1 MENSP
6 LLRLFFDVKAK
17 PVAAHKPAAVPLHW
31 DARVKAGLD
40 RDVRLGVVE
49 RVPVNTRLLGFP
61 GCSLCQNQNIK
72 AAPAEL

>member
-17 PVAAHKPAAVPLHW
+17 PLAAHKPAAVPLHW

-40 RDVRLGVVE
+40 RDVRLGVIGPEGMPILVWGWRKRPPTKME
-49 RVPVNTRLLGFP
+49 ST
-61 GCSLCQNQNIK
+61 
-72 AAPAEL
+72 